1 MSLIPRSR
9 VYALAAVLFALLVL
23 VGCQRTTTSNTAP
36 GGINSPAEKSAVANS
51 PVIGTW
57 ELVALGTNT
66 APRPVIPGTHLTAV
80 FNADTSL
87 RGYGGCNDYN
97 TSFNIVGSAINV
109 FPIAIG
115 RNICSRDI
123 TEQES
128 LFVSN
133 LNQAQTFRKDGN
145 QLIILSAGENS
156 LVFDPR

>member
-1 MSLIPRSR
+1 MSDNPRLR
-9 VYALAAVLFALLVL
+9 VYALVALLLALLVL
-23 VGCQRTTTSNTAP
+23 AGCQQTRPSNTAP
-36 GGINSPAEKSAVANS
+36 GGVNSPAEGTAVAGAS
-51 PVIGTW
+51 VVGSW
-57 ELVALGTNT
+57 ELVSLGTNA

-87 RGYGGCNDYN
+87 RGFGGCNDYN
-97 TSFNIVGSAINV
+97 TSFNIVGSAIKV

-115 RNICSRDI
+115 RNICAKDV

-145 QLIILSAGENS
+145 RLIILSAGENS
-156 LVFDPR
+156 LVFEPR

>member
-1 MSLIPRSR
+1 MPGISRSR
-9 VYALAAVLFALLVL
+9 ALILVPLILALLGLAA
-23 VGCQRTTTSNTAP
+23 CQQTRPSNTTA
-36 GGINSPAEKSAVANS
+36 GVNSAAQATAVAGS
-51 PVIGTW
+51 DVIGTW
-57 ELVALGTNT
+57 ELVALGTNS
-66 APRPVIPGTHLTAV
+66 APRSVIANTHPTAV

-115 RNICSRDI
+115 RNICAKDV

-145 QLIILSAGENS
+145 RLIILSAGENS
-156 LVFDPR
+156 LVFEPR